1 MLTIKESALVAS
13 LSNLGFALG
22 VQLHATGCKAI
33 AKAYSSKD
41 DGGEFARAIYDAVPF
56 YAQKPFAGWLRRHG
70 LNVAMGETAKDKAI
84 IGGILNSK
92 NADKHI
98 RASKEDVVILPL
110 VAAHVPPKK
119 EKKAVPA
126 GRPQAEIVA
135 AAKKKFASFVEST
148 KKVDPEV
155 GAAVN
160 QLIQKPAWMDK
171 LAALNLTQEEAEEIV
186 DAIRDARAAAT
197 ANLLK
202 LAA

>member
-13 LSNLGFALG
+13 LSNLGFDLG

-41 DGGEFARAIYDAVPF
+41 DGGEFARAIYEAIPF

-70 LNVAMGETAKDKAI
+70 LNVAMGGTAKDKAI

-110 VAAHVPPKK
+110 VAAHVPAKK
-119 EKKAVPA
+119 EKKAIAA

-135 AAKKKFASFVEST
+135 AAKKKFAAFVESA
-148 KKVDPEV
+148 KKADPEV
-155 GAAVN
+155 GAAIN
-160 QLIQKPAWMDK
+160 QLIQQPTWADTINKLNLSKEELDMVVLAVMDYRAEPLR
-171 LAALNLTQEEAEEIV
+171 LAA
-186 DAIRDARAAAT
+186 
-197 ANLLK
+197 
-202 LAA
+202 

>member
-1 MLTIKESALVAS
+1 MLTIKESALVSS
-13 LSNLGFALG
+13 LSNLGFDLG
-22 VQLHATGCKAI
+22 TQLHATGCKAI

-41 DGGEFARAIYDAVPF
+41 DGGEFARAIYDAIPF

-70 LNVAMGETAKDKAI
+70 LNVAMGGTAKDKAI

-110 VAAHVPPKK
+110 VAAHVPAKK
-119 EKKAVPA
+119 EKKAVAA

-135 AAKKKFASFVEST
+135 AAKKKFAAFVESA
-148 KKVDPEV
+148 KKADPEV
-155 GAAVN
+155 GAAIN

-171 LAALNLTQEEAEEIV
+171 LASLNLDAEEVDMIV
-186 DAIRDARAAAT
+186 EAIMAERMQ
-197 ANLLK
+197 LK

>member
-1 MLTIKESALVAS
+1 MLTVKESALISS
-13 LSNLGFALG
+13 LSNLGFDLG
-22 VQLHATGCKAI
+22 MQLHATGCKAI

-41 DGGEFARAIYDAVPF
+41 DGGEFARAIYDAIPF
-56 YAQKPFAGWLRRHG
+56 FAQKPFAGWLRRHG

-84 IGGILNSK
+84 IGGVLNSK
-92 NADKHI
+92 NADRHI

-110 VAAHVPPKK
+110 VAAHIPAKK
-119 EKKAVPA
+119 EKKPVAA

-135 AAKKKFASFVEST
+135 AAKKKFASFVESA
-148 KKVDPEV
+148 KKADPEV
-155 GAAVN
+155 GAAIN

-186 DAIRDARAAAT
+186 DAIRDARTAAT
-197 ANLLK
+197 ASLLK